1 MSRLRF
7 ALVQLMLCTNIS
19 ESFTDSQ
26 ISAKPTP
33 LNILYLTDRPLTEKE
48 KTLLTQFERTLS
60 NDVIL
65 NKTVQLT
72 TKLLLRNATTLDT
85 LRVLDKCV
93 RWKKTAIVIS
103 NFENEN
109 IQKTLLYGYTGLMF
123 DIKTRPRNMQE
134 VYNENYTVK

>member
-7 ALVQLMLCTNIS
+7 ALVQLILCTNIS
-19 ESFTDSQ
+19 KSFTDSQ

-103 NFENEN
+103 NLENEN
-109 IQKTLLYGYTGLMF
+109 IQKTLLNGYTGLMF